1 MGFDEEWAQ
10 LRSEAAARQTSGM
23 RLNKLAPVGGGGG
36 GGEADFGS
44 DPKKKATAAGKLDG
58 EVKTQTVKASD
69 HADEATTGA
78 VSEFSGWDTAAGL
91 KTVQKTWETQVNT
104 LTGRL
109 STEAA
114 NLRTTRSMF
123 LGKDFELY
131 HDFAPLRKQSG
142 LDAQGRG
149 GQ

>member
-10 LRSEAAARQTSGM
+10 LRSEAAARQSSGT
-23 RLNKLAPVGGGGG
+23 RLNQLAPAGGGGG

-58 EVKTQTVKASD
+58 EVKNQTVKASN
-69 HADEATTGA
+69 HADEATNAA
-78 VSEFSGWDTAAGL
+78 VSTFSGWDTAAGL
-91 KTVQKTWETQVNT
+91 KKVQKTWESQVKT

-114 NLRTTRSMF
+114 NLRTTRGMF
-123 LGKDFELY
+123 LNKDFELY
-131 HDFAPLRKQSG
+131 NDFAPLRKPSG
-142 LDAQGRG
+142 LNAQGRG